1 MPVFITI
8 IVIALSLYIF
18 FKIKEWR
25 VKAPYEKRWTKAKAN
40 IALGV
45 FIGTY
50 GLNRLFIN
58 ESEYDLI
65 IGGIFL
71 VLGTLNIILGYKAYK
86 HFLPYAIEESD
97 QKHTKS

>member
-1 MPVFITI
+1 MPAFIII

-18 FKIKEWR
+18 YKIKEFR
-25 VKAPYEKRWTKAKAN
+25 VKAPNEKRWTKAKAN
-40 IALGV
+40 IALGA

-58 ESEYDLI
+58 ESKYDLI

-71 VLGTLNIILGYKAYK
+71 VLGILNIVMGYKAYK
-86 HFLPYAIEESD
+86 YFLPLAIEESK
-97 QKHTKS
+97 QTKS